1 MKACTF
7 FILTLCAVSAYAQ
20 LPLNAY
26 KYVFVPE
33 RFAFSREDN
42 QYGLAALT
50 KLQLEQKGFVVF
62 RDKDMLPQ
70 ALAANRCSA
79 LKVEV
84 TERKTLFSTNLTLYL
99 KDCQGNTIFKSK
111 EGKSREK
118 EFEQA
123 YPLALSDAFASL
135 YATPYLYDSTLT
147 VQTQQPA
154 QPVQQAAQPAQQTS
168 AAVQVTTQQASI
180 AAVSSTAEINGTLY
194 AQPIPNGYQLVD
206 TSPKKVLTLL
216 KTSAQDYFIADAGT
230 FTGIAFK
237 KDGVW
242 FFEYYR
248 NDKLVSQKLEIKF

>member
-1 MKACTF
+1 MKASF
-7 FILTLCAVSAYAQ
+7 LLILTLFTISAYAQ

-62 RDKDMLPQ
+62 RDKDALPP

-135 YATPYLYDSTLT
+135 YATPYIYDSTLT
-147 VQTQQPA
+147 AQNPQTTQPA
-154 QPVQQAAQPAQQTS
+154 QPVQQAPV
-168 AAVQVTTQQASI
+168 AA
-180 AAVSSTAEINGTLY
+180 AATSSTQAPIPAAPPAADLNGTLY

-230 FTGIAFK
+230 FAGIAFK

-242 FFEYYR
+242 FFEYYK